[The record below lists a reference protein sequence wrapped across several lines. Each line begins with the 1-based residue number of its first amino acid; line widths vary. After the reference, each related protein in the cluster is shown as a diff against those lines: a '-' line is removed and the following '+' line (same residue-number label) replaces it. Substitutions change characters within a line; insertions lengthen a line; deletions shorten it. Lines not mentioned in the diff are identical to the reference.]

1 MLWMNHWWWVSN
13 ERRTVAQNRDRR
25 RKPDP
30 GCDPRRRVAGG
41 RIHADRPYPRDAE
54 PARPYL
60 CGRSRHHPDRSGKP
74 QPRRAGSDVPG
85 QPRREA
91 ADRDVRRPE
100 RFILD
105 PGLGRGGGLRLYRRR
120 VEEGAHQADPRPL
133 RVALQCLRETPGGA
147 GAHQVAARGS
157 QGHREGQGHPDEGQ
171 GPHRGRGLCAAAL
184 HCDAREEENRRDR
197 PVDHHRVGDAEMTA
211 PLRIGVIPL
220 VDAAA
225 LIVAVDKGFA
235 AAEGLEVGLV
245 REVSWS
251 NVRDKLNIGL
261 FDAAHLLAP
270 VAIASSLGLGH
281 VKVPIAAPFNL
292 GINGNAITV
301 SPALHAALMEEIDG
315 DRFDPLATAKALA
328 RVVAKRRKAGA
339 DPLTFGMTFPFSTH
353 NYQLRFWMAAAG
365 VDPDEDVRLGVLPP
379 PYMVDSLANGHVDAF
394 CVGAPWKSI
403 AVDLGIGH
411 ILHFVS
417 DILAHAAEKVLA
429 LRQVW
434 ADKNPDVVA
443 SLVRAAVKA
452 AEFIEHPENRTE
464 AARILAQPER
474 IGVDA
479 EVIQR
484 TLTGRLKISPDGT
497 FRESGSYLLVGRE
510 EAGRPDPVQ
519 AAWLYAQ
526 MVRWGQTTLTPDGV
540 KTAMAVFRPD
550 LYDGALG
557 RRPPAQAPAAFGAF
571 AGPAFDPANI
581 RGHLEAFEVGRWRA

>member
-1 MLWMNHWWWVSN
+1 
-13 ERRTVAQNRDRR
+13 
-25 RKPDP
+25 
-30 GCDPRRRVAGG
+30 
-41 RIHADRPYPRDAE
+41 
-54 PARPYL
+54 
-60 CGRSRHHPDRSGKP
+60 
-74 QPRRAGSDVPG
+74 
-85 QPRREA
+85 
-91 ADRDVRRPE
+91 
-100 RFILD
+100 
-105 PGLGRGGGLRLYRRR
+105 
-120 VEEGAHQADPRPL
+120 
-133 RVALQCLRETPGGA
+133 
-147 GAHQVAARGS
+147 
-157 QGHREGQGHPDEGQ
+157 
-171 GPHRGRGLCAAAL
+171 
-184 HCDAREEENRRDR
+184 
-197 PVDHHRVGDAEMTA
+197 MTA
-211 PLRIGVIPL
+211 PLRIGFIPL

-235 AAEGLEVGLV
+235 AAEGLEVELV

-365 VDPDEDVRLGVLPP
+365 VDPDEDVRLVVLPP

-394 CVGAPWKSI
+394 CVGAPWNSI

-464 AARILAQPER
+464 AARSWR
-474 IGVDA
+474 S
-479 EVIQR
+479 R
-484 TLTGRLKISPDGT
+484 
-497 FRESGSYLLVGRE
+497 SGSASMPKSSSAPSRDASRFRRTAPFARAAATFWWDARKQGAPIRSRPPGSMRRWC
-510 EAGRPDPVQ
+510 AG
-519 AAWLYAQ
+519 
-526 MVRWGQTTLTPDGV
+526 
-540 KTAMAVFRPD
+540 
-550 LYDGALG
+550 G
-557 RRPPAQAPAAFGAF
+557 RR
-571 AGPAFDPANI
+571 
-581 RGHLEAFEVGRWRA
+581 R